1 MGKVD
6 LSSKSIIHFYNQV
19 WLEWLLKQPLTV
31 EAELSSDFQFIGRA
45 SDSLLQV
52 SNPQD
57 GPFLAL
63 TELEFSPKPRTPT
76 RLFAYAALAQEKY
89 DLPVFVTVIY
99 FRPPPADMK
108 IESAFHR
115 DFRGQQAH
123 QDFQVIRLW
132 ELDAQPVLALS
143 NPALL
148 PFVPLMKGGNTGPVL
163 QECAERLRTQPNA
176 EELEA
181 ILSMFASYV
190 MESPLINH
198 ILRSNAMI
206 EILRE
211 SPFFKEVLWPKFIEY
226 ERELGRQEGRQEGQY
241 QMLLKELHYPLAFR
255 FSIPVG
261 HFESQFQRLDL
272 NALEQL
278 YQAAFTVSSLAEFE
292 DLLTRLLAPQT
303 H

>member
-6 LSSKSIIHFYNQV
+6 LSSKSIIHFYNHV
-19 WLEWLLKQPLTV
+19 WLEWLLKQSLTV

-76 RLFAYAALAQEKY
+76 RLFAYAALAQDKY
-89 DLPVFVTVIY
+89 NLPVFVTVIY
-99 FRPPPADMK
+99 FRPPPADTA

-115 DFRGQQAH
+115 EFRGQQAH

-132 ELDAQPVLALS
+132 ELDAQQILALQ

-190 MESPLINH
+190 MESPLINQ

-211 SPFFKEVLWPKFIEY
+211 SPFFKEVLWPKMAEY
-226 ERELGRQEGRQEGQY
+226 ERKLGRQEE
-241 QMLLKELHYPLAFR
+241 LLKNLYDPLAFR
-255 FSIPVG
+255 FSVPVG
-261 HFESQFQRLDL
+261 HFENQFQRLDL

-278 YQAAFTVSSLAEFE
+278 YKAAFTVSSLAEFE
-292 DLLTRLLAPQT
+292 DLLTRLLTPQT

>member
-6 LSSKSIIHFYNQV
+6 LSSKSIIHFYNHV

-89 DLPVFVTVIY
+89 NLPVFVTVIY
-99 FRPPPADMK
+99 FRPPPADTA

-132 ELDAQPVLALS
+132 ELDAQQILALQ

-148 PFVPLMKGGNTGPVL
+148 PFVPLMRGGNTGPVL

-181 ILSMFASYV
+181 TLSMFASYV
-190 MESPLINH
+190 MDRQLINH
-198 ILRSNAMI
+198 ILRSSAMI

-211 SPFFKEVLWPKFIEY
+211 SPFFKQVLGPQLIE
-226 ERELGRQEGRQEGQY
+226 LGRQEGQY
-241 QMLLKELHYPLAFR
+241 QMLLKELYRILAFR
-255 FSIPVG
+255 FSVPVR
-261 HFESQFQRLDL
+261 HFENQLQRLDL
-272 NALEQL
+272 NALEQVND
-278 YQAAFTVSSLAEFE
+278 AAFSVSSLAEFE
-292 DLLTRLLAPQT
+292 ALLTQLLTPQT

>member
-57 GPFLAL
+57 GSFLAL

-99 FRPPPADMK
+99 FRPPPADTT

-132 ELDAQPVLALS
+132 ELDAQQILTLS

-163 QECAERLRTQPNA
+163 QECAARLHTQPNA

-226 ERELGRQEGRQEGQY
+226 ERELGRQEGQY
-241 QMLLKELHYPLAFR
+241 QMLLEDLQDLLAFR
-255 FSIPVG
+255 FSVPVG
-261 HFESQFQRLDL
+261 HFGNQLPRLNL
-272 NALEQL
+272 KALEQL
-278 YQAAFTVSSLAEFE
+278 RKAAFTVSSRAEFE